1 MKAVVFTVSR
11 LFYRITD
18 CLDFYCT
25 SFKNNKSFY
34 ITQYAINAQFRSKYD
49 NCRLKCSCLPISNQ
63 VA

>member
-11 LFYRITD
+11 LFYRTTD

-25 SFKNNKSFY
+25 NFKSFY